1 METLYVVGHATPDTD
16 SIISAIAVSEL
27 YKALGYNAI
36 PARQGVIAPETQFV
50 LTQTGLKEPMLL
62 HDVADKDVV
71 LVDFSDIMQAP
82 QNIKMA
88 RIHAIIDHHKL
99 GDITTNTPLEM
110 WVRPFGCTATIVYE
124 MYTYYKIPLNP
135 AVATAML
142 FAILSDTVLFK
153 SVTTT
158 KKDKD
163 VVAALQKIT
172 GIEDP
177 IQFGMEM
184 FIAKSDI
191 RSASPHDLIHRDYKT
206 FSMNGKKIGIGQ
218 LEVVDASVLDHL
230 HEDFIDTLQKM
241 KKTEGYH
248 SLLFFLTDILKEGSF
263 CFCVSEQKEG
273 ILEVFG
279 VPNEAIPW
287 LPGVMSRK
295 KQVVPLLEKF
305 FVQQ

>member
-1 METLYVVGHATPDTD
+1 METLYVLGHATPDTD
-16 SIISAIAVSEL
+16 SIVSAIAVSAL
-27 YKALGYNAI
+27 YRALGYNAI

-50 LTQTGLKEPMLL
+50 LSQTGLTEPMLL
-62 HDVADKDVV
+62 NDVADRDVV
-71 LVDFSDIMQAP
+71 LVDFSDMMQAP

-124 MYTYYKIPLNP
+124 MYTYYGIPLDP
-135 AVATAML
+135 SVARAML
-142 FAILSDTVLFK
+142 YAILSDTVLFK

-163 VVAALQKIT
+163 VVTALQKIA

-184 FIAKSDI
+184 FIAKSDVC
-191 RSASPHDLIHRDYKT
+191 SASPYDLIHRDYKT

-218 LEVVDASVLDHL
+218 LEVVDVSVLEHL
-230 HEDFIDTLQKM
+230 HEDFINTLQEM
-241 KKTEGYH
+241 KKAENYH

-263 CFCVSEQKEG
+263 CFCVSEQKEE
-273 ILEVFG
+273 ILKVFG
-279 VPNEAIPW
+279 VADASIPW

-305 FVQQ
+305 FVQ